1 MSPSLFELFVLCLVT
16 APHDTTAVC
25 TAGRPWSVKLPN
37 VTSHILLLVCVCVVA
52 KMHITMSEL
61 YVIHIQRV

>member
-16 APHDTTAVC
+16 APHDTASMT
-25 TAGRPWSVKLPN
+25 WSVKMPN
-37 VTSHILLLVCVCVVA
+37 VTSLLLLLVCVCVVA
-52 KMHITMSEL
+52 KMHFTVSEL